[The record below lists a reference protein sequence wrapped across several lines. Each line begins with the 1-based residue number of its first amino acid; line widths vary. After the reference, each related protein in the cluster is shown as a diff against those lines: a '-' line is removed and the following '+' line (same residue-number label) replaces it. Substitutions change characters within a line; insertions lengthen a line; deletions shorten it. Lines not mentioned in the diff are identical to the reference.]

1 LCEFSEKLR
10 SNEIPAA
17 ARIPITFQTMNDTIA
32 AIATPF
38 GEGAIALIRLSG
50 PAAINIAM
58 AVFRGQTPMLPR
70 VQHYGKIVDGG
81 RVVDD
86 VLLCLFPGPAS
97 YTGEDLVEISCHGGI
112 LISRQVLKRILDA
125 GARLADPGEFT
136 QRAFLNNKLD
146 LTQAEAVMDVIH
158 AQTELSLRAA
168 REQLAGGIG
177 RVATALREELLT
189 VLAHVE
195 AFIDFPDEDITPDT
209 SVAWDLKLENVQ
221 TQLAALLATAD
232 RGRILREGVRTVIS
246 GAPNAGKSS
255 LLNALLGRDRAIV
268 SPTPGTTR
276 DMIEETLQIG
286 GIPIRLIDTAGL
298 RISDDAVER
307 EGIARAQAARDDADL
322 VLQLFDGTLPAPEPL
337 PAGNRVLCVRNK
349 CDLPAHESWG
359 GIKVQQ
365 ISCTTGEGV
374 ETLCAL
380 ISSRVLGGTISAD
393 TALVSINLRHQ
404 QCFEQ
409 ASVAVKTARRAISGG
424 LSAELVS
431 VDLRAAMDSI
441 GEVVGKADTEDLL
454 SRIFSTFCLGK

>member
-1 LCEFSEKLR
+1 
-10 SNEIPAA
+10 
-17 ARIPITFQTMNDTIA
+17 MNDTIA

-50 PAAINIAM
+50 PTAGDVAA
-58 AVFRGQTPMLPR
+58 AVFRAPSPLQPR
-70 VQHYGKIVDGG
+70 VQHYGKIVDAA
-81 RVVDD
+81 RTVDD
-86 VLLCLFPGPAS
+86 VLLCFFPGPAS

-112 LISRQVLKRILDA
+112 LVSRQVLKTILDA
-125 GARLADPGEFT
+125 GARLAEPGEFT

-158 AQTELSLRAA
+158 AQTNLSLRAA

-177 RVATALREELLT
+177 RVATELREELLT

-195 AFIDFPDEDITPDT
+195 AFIDFPDEDIAPET
-209 SVAWDLKLENVQ
+209 SAAWDARLKNVQ

-268 SPTPGTTR
+268 SSTPGTTR

-286 GIPIRLIDTAGL
+286 GIPILLIDTAGL
-298 RISDDAVER
+298 RVSEDAVEQ

-322 VLQLFDGTLPAPEPL
+322 VLHLFDGTLPAPETL
-337 PAGNRVLCVRNK
+337 PTGNRVICIRNK
-349 CDLPAHESWG
+349 CDLPAHASWSSIG
-359 GIKVQQ
+359 VQQ

-374 ETLCAL
+374 EALCTQ

-409 ASVAVKTARRAISGG
+409 ASAALETARRAISDG